1 MGLVESM
8 NIITLI
14 DKNDFANLFRYGE
27 ILIPEYV
34 SAEVDDTVSEEQAI
48 SSILESCNPITTPSN
63 WIIVRHTSENSKILN
78 VTNIKSLAATNDDGY
93 YQFTTQFRED
103 IIIEK
108 AQCGHLFQN
117 YLNTTFQEKQII
129 KGIKAFRTLCGLDT
143 ESSYCDEAKI
153 ILEGLNCRL
162 RYGHHHLLPAE
173 CRTPYNLMIVYD
185 RHSTY
190 PNSWFGYFCD
200 VIETLFYHIKPDLGY
215 EDAIAER
222 TSVYSKISHLGDNLQ
237 TKVIVDAIKDEQF
250 VKDANEIYSLP
261 GGYLAPYIFYIL
273 RDRFRK
279 DESFKSHLD
288 LIARIKQSY
297 PEAFDTAATFVG
309 GFFGYEKFYDDYY
322 SMLDLSIIRKHNE
335 VIVEPKVIVPEQIE
349 EIPHQG
355 SLNFSPEGT
364 GSEPG
369 NDLLKIVHGI
379 LLKNKT
385 AKKTLPYG
393 SQEILEGIKR
403 IGNNKDVV
411 DELYESFRAND
422 CGRIKN
428 LLGLKKKYNV
438 LTKICKDI
446 KFLS

>member
-1 MGLVESM
+1 MGLVDSM

-34 SAEVDDTVSEEQAI
+34 SAEVDDTVSEAQAI

-78 VTNIKSLAATNDDGY
+78 VTNIKSLVATNDDGY

-103 IIIEK
+103 LIIEK
-108 AQCGHLFQN
+108 AQYGPLFQN
-117 YLNTTFQEKQII
+117 YLNTTFQEKQIV

-200 VIETLFYHIKPDLGY
+200 VIETLFYHIKPDHGY

-222 TSVYSKISHLGDNLQ
+222 TGIYSKISSLGDNLQ
-237 TKVIVDAIKDEQF
+237 ARVIVEAIKEERF
-250 VKDANEIYSLP
+250 VKDANKIYSLP
-261 GGYLAPYIFYIL
+261 GGYLTPYIFYIL

-288 LIARIKQSY
+288 LIARIKQIY

-322 SMLDLSIIRKHNE
+322 SLLDLNIIRKHNQ

-364 GSEPG
+364 ESEPD
-369 NDLLKIVHGI
+369 NDLYKIVKGI
-379 LLKNKT
+379 LQENKT
-385 AKKTLPYG
+385 TKNTLPYG
-393 SQEILEGIKR
+393 GEEILKGIER

-411 DELYESFRAND
+411 DELYESFREND
-422 CGRIKN
+422 RDRIKN
-428 LLGLKKKYNV
+428 LLGLKMRYPV
-438 LTKICKDI
+438 LTKICEGI